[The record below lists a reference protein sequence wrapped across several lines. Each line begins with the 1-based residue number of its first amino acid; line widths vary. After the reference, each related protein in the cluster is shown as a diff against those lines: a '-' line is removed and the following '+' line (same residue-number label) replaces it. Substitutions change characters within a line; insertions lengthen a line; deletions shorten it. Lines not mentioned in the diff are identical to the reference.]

1 MHFSIIQ
8 RISSE
13 YFRIFVLVSGHRYHA
28 FYNIYRYNILYGS
41 LYFSDTGTA
50 SGRSAVPG
58 GTEFGDDGA
67 ITAATGRIEAPGFSH
82 VGIFARYDG
91 TDAVLEAAP
100 EGGVRISPLR
110 EFLDGSAR
118 IDGRPAAVAM
128 RLRDTAGLAASLRR
142 AFGFLGLPYDC
153 SFRPDNGKLY
163 CSELVWESYRTP
175 DGRRRFPAR
184 PMNFRAADG
193 SMPAF
198 WTELF
203 ERLGEAIPEG
213 EPGTNP
219 NDMAH
224 DPQLY
229 EVGRWF

>member
-1 MHFSIIQ
+1 MRFIIY
-8 RISSE
+8 IGIIFCTAACTSPTPE
-13 YFRIFVLVSGHRYHA
+13 LHPGDLLFRA
-28 FYNIYRYNILYGS
+28 
-41 LYFSDTGTA
+41 
-50 SGRSAVPG
+50 GRNSAM
-58 GTEFGDDGA
+58 TGA

-82 VGIFARYDG
+82 VGIFVRYDG

>member
-1 MHFSIIQ
+1 MLLAACGG
-8 RISSE
+8 E
-13 YFRIFVLVSGHRYHA
+13 YAPR
-28 FYNIYRYNILYGS
+28 
-41 LYFSDTGTA
+41 TGDLL
-50 SGRSAVPG
+50 
-58 GTEFGDDGA
+58 FQL
-67 ITAATGRIEAPGFSH
+67 TAAEGMTDAIVAATERGGAVTFSH
-82 VGIFARYDG
+82 VGIVEATAGGAFVVE
-91 TDAVLEAAP
+91 AVDTS
-100 EGGVRISPLR
+100 VRRTPLG
-110 EFLDGSAR
+110 EFLARSAR
-118 IDGRPAAVAM
+118 RGGRPIAAVGRVRGADSTVVQ
-128 RLRDTAGLAASLRR
+128 RALRR
-142 AFGFLGLPYDC
+142 AHERLGLPYDDE
-153 SFRPDNGKLY
+153 FLPANGKLY